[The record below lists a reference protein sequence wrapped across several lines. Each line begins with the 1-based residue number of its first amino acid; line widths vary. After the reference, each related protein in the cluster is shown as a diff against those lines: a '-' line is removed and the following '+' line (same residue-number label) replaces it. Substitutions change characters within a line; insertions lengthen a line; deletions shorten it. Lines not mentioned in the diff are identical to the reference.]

1 MAIIDIVKYE
11 QQEGI
16 IVHKFPS
23 CDLRWGT
30 QLVVYPGQVAFFVKG
45 GKIYDQFTEGT
56 YTLKTN
62 NIPLLNKIINIPFG
76 SDSPWQADIWF
87 VSTINRLNLKWGT
100 ETPIQLEDPKYDI
113 IVPVRAYGQY
123 GFKVIDP
130 EKFVYNLVGN
140 MPHFDEGLLQS
151 YFRGIMLSKLI
162 DIIANKIT
170 VDKISILDI
179 PTKLSELSSYSQD
192 KLRPFFNDFG
202 VDILLFNFISINIPE
217 DDPSLNEIKKAKNL
231 SARLKIAGRDNYKLE
246 RSFDVMDKAA
256 ENESGAGAA
265 FINAGLGF
273 GAATNMGK
281 QMGNQFAI
289 DEGSVPPPI
298 PVNIDYYLAINGQQQ
313 GPYNAE
319 QIKQAIL
326 QDSSVLNTLGWKKG
340 MTSWQP
346 LSSFLEFS
354 NISQTGSVPPPI
366 PSI

>member
-56 YTLKTN
+56 YTLKTS

-76 SDSPWQADIWF
+76 SDSPWQADVWF

-151 YFRGIMLSKLI
+151 YFRGIMLSKLT
-162 DIIANKIT
+162 DIIATKIT

-179 PTKLSELSSYSQD
+179 PTKISELSSYSQD
-192 KLRPFFNDFG
+192 KLRPFFHDFG
-202 VDILLFNFISINIPE
+202 VDIILFNFISINIPA
-217 DDPSLNEIKKAKNL
+217 DAPSLNEIKKAKNL
-231 SARLKIAGRDNYKLE
+231 SARLKITGRENYKLE

-273 GAATNMGK
+273 GAASNMGK
-281 QMGNQFAI
+281 QMGTQLYP
-289 DEGSVPPPI
+289 DEGAVPPPI

-326 QDSSVLNTLGWKKG
+326 QDSNILKILGWKKG
-340 MTSWQP
+340 MASWQS
-346 LSSFLEFS
+346 LSSFTEFS
-354 NISQTGSVPPPI
+354 NIQQDASVPPPI
-366 PSI
+366 PGI

>member
-1 MAIIDIVKYE
+1 M
-11 QQEGI
+11 
-16 IVHKFPS
+16 
-23 CDLRWGT
+23 
-30 QLVVYPGQVAFFVKG
+30 
-45 GKIYDQFTEGT
+45 
-56 YTLKTN
+56 
-62 NIPLLNKIINIPFG
+62 
-76 SDSPWQADIWF
+76 
-87 VSTINRLNLKWGT
+87 
-100 ETPIQLEDPKYDI
+100 EDPKYDI

-123 GFKVIDP
+123 GFKVTDP

-151 YFRGIMLSKLI
+151 YFRGIMLSKLT

-179 PTKLSELSSYSQD
+179 PTKLSELSSFSQE

-231 SARLKIAGRDNYKLE
+231 SARLKIAGRENYKLE

-256 ENESGAGAA
+256 ENENGAGAA

-281 QMGNQFAI
+281 QMGNQLAM
-289 DEGSVPPPI
+289 DEGAVPPPI